1 MSKRA
6 LLALTAFACVATTAA
21 AAAVAIAPAP
31 GGPAPKSLLGTWG
44 TTVTRADEARS
55 AAPDHW
61 PNQSRWE
68 LVIVNAGDGV
78 NPRAL
83 GLRPRGEGG
92 DSLGFGIKGTRLFL
106 QCLDGNGIPT
116 AGYGT
121 YTWRLQQGTLWVS
134 LVKEPC
140 RDKDLRNRITVL
152 TSHPWRRVR

>member
-1 MSKRA
+1 MRRSFCV
-6 LLALTAFACVATTAA
+6 LTVIACAVAA
-21 AAAVAIAPAP
+21 AADAGVAFAP
-31 GGPAPKSLLGTWG
+31 GGPAPKALTGTW
-44 TTVTRADEARS
+44 TTTLTRADEARS

-83 GLRPRGEGG
+83 GLRPKGEGG
-92 DSLGFGIKGTRLFL
+92 DSLGFGVTGNRLFL
-106 QCLDGNGIPT
+106 KCLDGNGIPT

-121 YTWRLQQGTLWVS
+121 YAWKLDKGLLRLS

-140 RDKDLRNRITVL
+140 KNKDLRNRITVL
-152 TSHPWRRVR
+152 TSHPWRKAT